1 MTFVILQGIIY
12 RKFNRKNCLQLKMYN
27 VNIEK
32 MNAIFKTIG
41 LTAVASILICGSAD
55 AQRHYRHHHHFY
67 YPQRIVTVV
76 ARPATTVRISNRLNQ
91 KERFQMAIA
100 YLEHN
105 QYLSVKKYAKMT
117 GLSKDMAEAELDAF
131 ACDKKNPVALVIS
144 DRKKLYTKR

>member
-1 MTFVILQGIIY
+1 
-12 RKFNRKNCLQLKMYN
+12 MYN
-27 VNIEK
+27 VNIEM

-41 LTAVASILICGSAD
+41 LTTVASILTCGSAD
-55 AQRHYRHHHHFY
+55 AQRYYRHHHRSY

-91 KERFQMAIA
+91 KERLQIAVA
-100 YLEHN
+100 YLENN

-117 GLSKDMAEAELDAF
+117 GLSKEMAEAELDAF
-131 ACDKKNPVALVIS
+131 ACDKRNPVTLVIS